1 MAEDLKVFPVKDL
14 SQGIFSEVAPIQIPP
29 GGAQPG
35 TNNAI
40 WLNGYLRPRPG
51 MGLKYGGGS
60 PAPAAVKSLP
70 IYKSPNQP
78 DILFRMR
85 YDSISSYSLESLIAF
100 SPEISTTWSLNAANL
115 NQAPGGYHLPWC
127 NFSNKMFIAGL
138 VDTIAYNGPTF
149 TVESQQPN
157 AAFKIPK
164 NAMIVAAGDSRLFIA
179 DHTNPD
185 TNIRVPHRLSWSD
198 FGAPYTWNGGEGAGT
213 SGFLDLPR
221 DSRAITGVVSN
232 SAGLMVF
239 TARETYFGV
248 FVGLPEVYE
257 IRGYTNNVGCL
268 SHETIRSYKDGS
280 YIWLGDD
287 NVYMGAPGQQAIPI
301 GDKIRIRMQQV
312 CRLDWMYKSFAVIDH
327 FNNLY
332 HLVCPSSTTN
342 DLTLMFTLN
351 IKSGAWWE
359 GNFPNFSLC
368 CGAEFR
374 PNDWKGEPIMSGA
387 IGKVLDLGFEYRRDI
402 GLPFSVDWV
411 SGVVA
416 ADQIS
421 QGVKVASM
429 QWVRSQAVRDGV
441 ESAQLDYKLY
451 GSTGLDNWIETSVDQ
466 PQVFDGSN
474 NNRAYSSGKIE
485 SENFYAKVSGIS
497 DTFPLIAKMEVGFVP
512 TPGSVR

>member
-1 MAEDLKVFPVKDL
+1 MASDLRIFPVKDL

-60 PAPAAVKSLP
+60 GTTAIKSLP
-70 IYKSPNQP
+70 IYKQPNQP
-78 DILFRMR
+78 DTIFRMR
-85 YDSISSYSLESLIAF
+85 EDSPSSFTLDSLVAF
-100 SPEISTTWSLNAANL
+100 TPSSTTWVQHASGRD
-115 NQAPGGYHLPWC
+115 QAVGAYHLPWC
-127 NFSNKMFIAGL
+127 NFSNKLFIAGL
-138 VDTIAYNGPTF
+138 EYTLGFNGAAF
-149 TVESQQPN
+149 TVDSQQPN
-157 AAFKIPK
+157 ATFKIPK
-164 NAMIVAAGDSRLFIA
+164 NAKIVAAGDSRLFIA
-179 DHTNPD
+179 DHDNPD
-185 TNIRVPHRLSWSD
+185 TNTRVPHRLSWSD
-198 FGAPYTWNGGEGAGT
+198 FGAPYTWNGGTGGGT

-221 DSRAITGVVSN
+221 DSRDITGVVSN
-232 SAGLMVF
+232 SAGLMIF

-248 FVGLPEVYE
+248 FVGPPEVYE

-287 NVYMGAPGQQAIPI
+287 NVYMGAPGQQSIPI
-301 GDKIRIRMQQV
+301 GDKIRIRMQKV
-312 CRLDWMYKSFAVIDH
+312 CRLDWMYKSFAIIDH

-332 HLVCPSSTTN
+332 HLVCPSVTTS
-342 DLTLMFTLN
+342 DLTIMFTLN

-359 GNFPNFSLC
+359 SNFPNFSLC

-374 PNDWKGEPIMSGA
+374 PNDWKGEPILSGA
-387 IGKVLDLGFEYRRDI
+387 LGKVLDLGFEYRSDI

-416 ADQIS
+416 SDQIA
-421 QGVKVASM
+421 QGLATASM
-429 QWVRSQAVRDGV
+429 QWIRSQADRDGI
-441 ESAQLDYKLY
+441 ESARLDYKLY
-451 GSTGLDNWIETSVDQ
+451 GSTGLDNWIETLVDQ
-466 PQVFDGSN
+466 PQTFDGSN

-485 SENFYAKVSGIS
+485 SENFYAKVSGTS
-497 DTFPLIAKMEVGFVP
+497 DSFPLIAKMEVGFVP
-512 TPGSVR
+512 TPGAVR